1 MTPREPIETTA
12 FDRRRWWMFWRWS
25 MPPYRGRRDRLSS
38 EAQGQAANYN
48 MRAGH

>member
-1 MTPREPIETTA
+1 MAQPEPTATPEPKRA
-12 FDRRRWWMFWRWS
+12 PWWMFWRWS
-25 MPPYRGRRDRLSS
+25 LPPYRGRRDRLSP

>member
-1 MTPREPIETTA
+1 MASQELTETPDAKRT
-12 FDRRRWWMFWRWS
+12 RWWMFLRWS
-25 MPPYRGRRDRLSS
+25 MPPYRGRRDRLSA

>member
-1 MTPREPIETTA
+1 MASTELTETPDL
-12 FDRRRWWMFWRWS
+12 DRTRWRIFWRWS
-25 MPPYRGRRDRLSS
+25 IPPYRGRRDRLSP